1 MMTRPWI
8 GVAEKVDKT
17 ARHYGRRFVHGC
29 RDWWWPWVDRRA
41 LCRPVLVV
49 GCSRS
54 GTTVT
59 YKTLSLAPDI
69 ATLDREAH
77 AFWEALHPAAE
88 RGWQVHDLTA
98 GEATDGD
105 REAAL
110 RYYHH
115 FLGAR
120 RFVDKTNQNGFRIP
134 YLEALFDEPYFVFVK
149 RSPGDNIHSLITG
162 WGRPEEYGDW
172 SVELPAEVR
181 IDRGRYRRWC
191 FFLFDGWRDY
201 LDAPIEEV
209 CARQWQAYN
218 SAVLAARP
226 GIPPERWLEVVYEE
240 LLTDPVAV
248 FEALFHRLG
257 LEFSAAVRRHCET
270 VISRPYNA
278 FSRPERDKWRHSV
291 DRARIERVLPMVAE
305 TAAALGYT
313 EEVAA

>member
-1 MMTRPWI
+1 MMRAEGAGI
-8 GVAEKVDKT
+8 GEKIDKT
-17 ARHYGRRFVHGC
+17 ARHYGRRLVEGC
-29 RDWWWPWVDRRA
+29 RDLWWPWVNRGA

-69 ATLDREAH
+69 ATLNREAH
-77 AFWEALHPAAE
+77 AFWESLHPVSE
-88 RGWQVHDLTA
+88 RGWQMHDLTA
-98 GEATDGD
+98 AAATPSD

-110 RYYHH
+110 RYYHR

-120 RFVDKTNQNGFRIP
+120 RFVDKTNQNGFRIA

-172 SVELPAEVR
+172 SAALPAEVR
-181 IDRGRYRRWC
+181 IDHGRYRRWC
-191 FFLFDGWRDY
+191 FFLFAGWCDY
-201 LDAPIEEV
+201 VDASIEEV
-209 CARQWQAYN
+209 CARQWQVYN
-218 SAVLAARP
+218 AAVLAARR
-226 GIPPERWLEVVYEE
+226 GIPPERWVEVVYEE
-240 LLTDPVAV
+240 LLDDPVAV

-257 LEFSAAVRRHCET
+257 LEFSTAVRRHCET

-278 FSRPERDKWRHSV
+278 FSRPARDKWRHSEE
-291 DRARIERVLPMVAE
+291 RERIERVLPLVAE
-305 TAAALGYT
+305 TAAALGYS
-313 EEVAA
+313 EEVTV

>member
-1 MMTRPWI
+1 MMDRRRDGI
-8 GVAEKVDKT
+8 ADKIDKT
-17 ARHYGRRFVHGC
+17 ARHYGRRLVQGC
-29 RDWWWPWVDRRA
+29 RDLWWPWVGRGA
-41 LCRPVLVV
+41 LRRPVLVV

-69 ATLDREAH
+69 ATLNREAH
-77 AFWEALHPAAE
+77 VFWESLHPAAE
-88 RGWQVHDLTA
+88 RGWQTHELTA
-98 GEATDGD
+98 ADATPGD

-110 RYYHH
+110 RYYYR

-134 YLEALFDEPYFVFVK
+134 YLEALFDEPYFVLVK

-172 SVELPAEVR
+172 SAGLPAEVR
-181 IDRGRYRRWC
+181 VDDGRYRRWC

-218 SAVLAARP
+218 DAVLAARP
-226 GIPPERWLEVVYEE
+226 GIPPERWVEVVYEE
-240 LLTDPVAV
+240 LLEDPVAV
-248 FEALFHRLG
+248 FATVFDRVGVEL
-257 LEFSAAVRRHCET
+257 SAVVRRHCET

-278 FSRPERDKWRHSV
+278 FSRPERDKWRHSA
-291 DRARIERVLPMVAE
+291 DRERIERVLPMVAE
-305 TAAALGYT
+305 TAVALGYS
-313 EEVAA
+313 EEVVA